1 LELRRSR
8 RSAAIP
14 VPDLVAEQTDG
25 NASNDWTTGVVAAL
39 LYLSLTTLRTTG
51 AGACNHRATPDRW
64 PKIVRQLFR
73 KHISASE
80 VLALYVFGGMR
91 ELPRQLIRRVPAMYP
106 QPKLQQETTML
117 TSTSGIDAPVL
128 PAARRWYK
136 QLWVQVLIA
145 MAFGIAIGHYFPDAG
160 VSLQPLGDGF
170 IKLIRM
176 LIAPIIFCTVILGI
190 AKMDDM
196 SRVGRVAIK
205 GLIYFEVMTTIAL
218 VVGLV
223 VVNLW
228 QPGVG
233 MNVNASNLDTNSIKA
248 YVAQSHDHGIVAFLL
263 NIIPTTLVGSLA
275 EGNILQVLL
284 ISVILGSA
292 LIQLGDYGK
301 PIVNLLDVF
310 SKVLFGAVAIVMWA
324 APLGAFGAIA
334 FTVGKYGAGAL
345 LSLGNL
351 LICFYVTCLIFIFAI
366 LGPIAR
372 LSGFSLFKLM
382 RFLREEILVCLATTS
397 SESVLP
403 RMLIKMEQLGCK
415 PSIVG
420 LIIPTGYSFN
430 LDGTCLYLASVTVF
444 LAQATNTPLDLYQQI
459 VLLSVLLLTSKGAAG
474 VAGAAFVVLAATL
487 STVGSIPVA
496 SVALILGVHRLLS
509 EGLTPTNLIG
519 NAVATIVISKWEKG
533 LDVDKMHRVLNRE

>member
-1 LELRRSR
+1 MLISTME
-8 RSAAIP
+8 SA
-14 VPDLVAEQTDG
+14 
-25 NASNDWTTGVVAAL
+25 
-39 LYLSLTTLRTTG
+39 
-51 AGACNHRATPDRW
+51 
-64 PKIVRQLFR
+64 
-73 KHISASE
+73 
-80 VLALYVFGGMR
+80 
-91 ELPRQLIRRVPAMYP
+91 PA
-106 QPKLQQETTML
+106 K
-117 TSTSGIDAPVL
+117 
-128 PAARRWYK
+128 PAVRRWYK
-136 QLWVQVLIA
+136 QLWIQVLIA
-145 MAFGIAIGHYFPDAG
+145 MALGILLGHYFPEFG
-160 VSLQPLGDGF
+160 TKMQPLGDGF

-176 LIAPIIFCTVILGI
+176 LIAPIILCTVVLGI

-205 GLIYFEVMTTIAL
+205 GLLYFEVMTTIAL

-233 MNVNASNLDTNSIKA
+233 MNVNASNLDTASIKN
-248 YVAQSHDHGIVAFLL
+248 YVAQGHEAGIIPFIM
-263 NIIPTTLVGSLA
+263 NIIPSTMVGSLS
-275 EGNILQVLL
+275 EGHILQVLL
-284 ISVILGSA
+284 VSVLLGCA
-292 LIQLGDYGK
+292 LVRVGPIGK
-301 PIVNLLDVF
+301 PVIDVLEGF
-310 SKVLFGAVAIVMWA
+310 SKVLYGMVGIVMWA

-334 FTVGKYGAGAL
+334 FTVGKYGATAL

-372 LSGFSLFKLM
+372 MCGFSLFKLM
-382 RFLREEILVCLATTS
+382 RYLREEILVCLATTS

-403 RMLIKMEQLGCK
+403 RMLTKMEQLGCK
-415 PSIVG
+415 PSVVG

-430 LDGTCLYLASVTVF
+430 LDGTCLYLSAVTVF
-444 LAQATNTPLDLYQQI
+444 LAQATNTPLDLTQQI

-519 NAVATIVISKWEKG
+519 NAVATIVISKWEKA
-533 LDVDKMHRVLNRE
+533 LDTEQMHRVLNRE